1 MNNPF
6 FISNNGKDLDGI
18 CPGFFMDENHLRIQ
32 FEYLT
37 DGPSLNK
44 DIEKNL
50 RPFLSMLIYN
60 QYSNY
65 IRKLFAGHMEM
76 FCKTVGDSSKF
87 NKKLED
93 IEIVCEHE
101 FQGSTLLRDLHIM
114 VYFSEINTSI
124 IL

>member
-1 MNNPF
+1 
-6 FISNNGKDLDGI
+6 
-18 CPGFFMDENHLRIQ
+18 MDENHLRIQ

>member
-1 MNNPF
+1 
-6 FISNNGKDLDGI
+6 
-18 CPGFFMDENHLRIQ
+18 
-32 FEYLT
+32 
-37 DGPSLNK
+37 
-44 DIEKNL
+44 
-50 RPFLSMLIYN
+50 
-60 QYSNY
+60 
-65 IRKLFAGHMEM
+65 M

-114 VYFSEINTSI
+114 VYSSEINTSI

>member
-1 MNNPF
+1 
-6 FISNNGKDLDGI
+6 
-18 CPGFFMDENHLRIQ
+18 MDENNLRIQ

-37 DGPSLNK
+37 DGLSLNK

-50 RPFLSMLIYN
+50 GPFLSMLTWN
-60 QYSNY
+60 QYPNY
-65 IRKLFAGHMEM
+65 IWKLFAGHMEM

-124 IL
+124 ILWFVRENLVISLMSKPQTSYV